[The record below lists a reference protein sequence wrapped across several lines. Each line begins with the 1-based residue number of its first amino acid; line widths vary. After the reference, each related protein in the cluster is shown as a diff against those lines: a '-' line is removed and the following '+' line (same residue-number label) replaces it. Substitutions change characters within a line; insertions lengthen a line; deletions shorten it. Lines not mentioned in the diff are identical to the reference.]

1 MAQEVWVAPGPD
13 MADNAK
19 MLALHVITV
28 LVSAGL
34 LFLVQPMFAR
44 MVLPML
50 GGSPSVWNT
59 ALVFYQMTL
68 LAGYAYAHL
77 LTRWLTVRRQ
87 AIVHVC
93 IVVAAF
99 LCLPIALPHGWSPP
113 TDHSPV
119 AWMLALL
126 AVGIGLPFFVVSTT
140 GPLIQKWFA
149 ASGHTGARDPYFLYA
164 ASNVGSMLGLL
175 GYPLLIEP
183 RLRLSE
189 QSTLWTV
196 GYAALA
202 LLIAGCGVWLAR
214 SARTAAAAA
223 SEARPYVID
232 IADHSPSARAPIT
245 MPRRWRWVILAFIP
259 SSLMIG
265 VTTHITTDVAAIPLL
280 WVLPLALYLLS
291 FILVFASRPPL
302 SHKAMVRALP
312 MSVLAL
318 VIVMEARAAEPVRL
332 IIALHLLQMFIAAMV
347 CHGELAKD
355 RPSPRHLTEF
365 YLWLAVG
372 GALGGVFNALV
383 APLAFKSIA
392 EYPIAIVLACLAM
405 PPRGTLK
412 LDDRSRLLDVVV
424 PVLMGGVVVGFY
436 AACSIF
442 KLPMSGVAIALLF
455 SALAL
460 PLYALAGRPLRFGL
474 ALAAVLLADPGTLM
488 QRSRLLHQERS
499 FFGVHRVMLTP
510 DGKFHDLIHG
520 STLHGS
526 QQVRP
531 PRCDEALGYYH
542 RTGPAGDV
550 FNELPLRAGRSVAIA
565 GLGTG
570 ALAAYAREGERWT
583 MFEIDPIV
591 ERIASDT
598 SYFCYLAAS
607 HAPHHIVLG
616 DARRSIT
623 ATDERFD
630 LMVFDAYTSDAIPV
644 HLLTREAL
652 AAYCEKLN
660 PGGVMVFHLSNRYF
674 DLVPVVAELASD
686 AHLPCRVRAMMDVP
700 EEMADSLRIANSVY
714 AVIARSEADF
724 GTLASDPR
732 WVTPKPR
739 VNLRLWTDDY
749 SSLLSV
755 LR

>member
-1 MAQEVWVAPGPD
+1 

-44 MVLPML
+44 MVLPLL

-59 ALVFYQMTL
+59 ALVFYQLTL

-87 AIVHVC
+87 AIVHVG
-93 IVVAAF
+93 IVAAAF

-149 ASGHTGARDPYFLYA
+149 ASGHSGARDPYFLYA
-164 ASNVGSMLGLL
+164 ASNAGSMLGLL

-183 RLRLSE
+183 RLRLAE
-189 QSTLWTV
+189 QSTLWTA
-196 GYAALA
+196 GYATLA
-202 LLIAGCGVWLAR
+202 LLIIGCALWLAR
-214 SARTAAAAA
+214 SSRAAAAA
-223 SEARPYVID
+223 IASELHPPVID
-232 IADHSPSARAPIT
+232 IADHSPTARAPIT

-265 VTTHITTDVAAIPLL
+265 VTTHITTEVAAIPLL

-291 FILVFASRPPL
+291 FILVFASRPLLP
-302 SHKAMVRALP
+302 HKVMLRALP
-312 MSVLAL
+312 MSVIAL

-332 IIALHLLQMFIAAMV
+332 VVALHLLMMFIAAMV

-383 APLAFKSIA
+383 APVAFRSIA

-405 PPRGTLK
+405 PARGALK
-412 LDDRSRLLDVVV
+412 LDDRSRLLDFVV
-424 PVLMGGVVVGFY
+424 PVLMGGVVVAFY

-474 ALAAVLLADPGTLM
+474 ALAAVLLADPGSLM
-488 QRSRLLHQERS
+488 QRARLLHQERG
-499 FFGVHRVMLTP
+499 FFGVHRVMLTA

-526 QQVRP
+526 QQVLP

-550 FNELPLRAGRSVAIA
+550 FNELPVREGRSVAIA

-570 ALAAYAREGERWT
+570 ALAAYARAGEHGT

-607 HAPHHIVLG
+607 RAAQTIVLG
-616 DARRSIT
+616 DARRSIA
-623 ATDERFD
+623 ATHERFD

-652 AAYCEKLN
+652 AAYLEKLK

-674 DLVPVVAELASD
+674 DLVPVVARLASD
-686 AHLPCRVRAMMDVP
+686 ARLPCRVRAMLDVP
-700 EEMADSLRIANSVY
+700 EELGDSLRVVNSVY
-714 AVIARSEADF
+714 AVVARSEADF
-724 GTLASDPR
+724 GALANDSR
-732 WVTPKPR
+732 WVTPEPR
-739 VNLRLWTDDY
+739 ENLRLWTDDY

>member
-1 MAQEVWVAPGPD
+1 
-13 MADNAK
+13 
-19 MLALHVITV
+19 MLPLYLLTV
-28 LVSAGL
+28 LMSAGL

-87 AIVHVC
+87 AIVLLA
-93 IVVAAF
+93 IVGVAF
-99 LCLPIALPHGWSPP
+99 ICLPIALPRGWSPP

-119 AWMLALL
+119 AWMLGLL
-126 AVGIGLPFFVVSTT
+126 AVGIGLPVFVVSTT

-149 ASGHTGARDPYFLYA
+149 ASGHSGARDPYFLYA
-164 ASNVGSMLGLL
+164 ASNAGSMLGLL

-189 QSTLWTV
+189 QSAMWTA
-196 GYAALA
+196 GYATLA
-202 LLIAGCGVWLAR
+202 LLIVGCAVWLAR
-214 SARTAAAAA
+214 SAGAARAAA
-223 SEARPYVID
+223 SGDPQPPVID
-232 IADHSPSARAPIT
+232 IAEHSTSMRAAIT
-245 MPRRWRWVILAFIP
+245 MPRRWRWVMLAFIP

-302 SHKAMVRALP
+302 PHIAMVRALP

-318 VIVMEARAAEPVRL
+318 VIVMEARAAEPLRMIV
-332 IIALHLLQMFIAAMV
+332 ALHLLQMFIAAMV
-347 CHGELAKD
+347 CHGELARD
-355 RPSPRHLTEF
+355 RPAPKHLTEF

-372 GALGGVFNALV
+372 GALGGVFNALIAPV
-383 APLAFKSIA
+383 AFQSNA
-392 EYPIAIVLACLAM
+392 EYPIAIVLACLAL
-405 PPRGTLK
+405 PPRAAFKTDHRSLA
-412 LDDRSRLLDVVV
+412 LDYVM

-436 AACSIF
+436 AVCSIF

-455 SALAL
+455 TALAL
-460 PLYALAGRPLRFGL
+460 PLYSMAGRPVRFGL
-474 ALAAVLLADPGTLM
+474 ALAAVLIADPGSLM
-488 QRSRLLHQERS
+488 QRARLLHQERS

-510 DGKFHDLIHG
+510 SLKYHDLIHG

-526 QQVRP
+526 QRINPSVSNEP
-531 PRCDEALGYYH
+531 LGYYH
-542 RTGPAGDV
+542 REGPAGDV
-550 FNELPLRAGRSVAIA
+550 FSELPARAGRDVAVA
-565 GLGTG
+565 GLGSG
-570 ALAAYAREGERWT
+570 ALAAYAREGEHWT
-583 MFEIDPIV
+583 FFEIDPAV

-607 HAPHHIVLG
+607 RAELHIVLG

-623 ATDERFD
+623 AADSRFD

-652 AAYCEKLN
+652 SAYREKLK

-674 DLVPVVAELASD
+674 DLVPVMAGLADD
-686 AHLPCRVRAMMDVP
+686 AKLACRVRLMMGVP
-700 EEMADSLRIANSVY
+700 EATSDSLRIANSDY
-714 AVIARSEADF
+714 AVVARSDADL
-724 GTLASDPR
+724 GALASDSR
-732 WVTPKPR
+732 WVTIKPR
-739 VNLRLWTDDY
+739 KTLRLWTDDY